1 MSVATAVYPGSFDPV
16 TLGHM
21 DIIERSAKL
30 FDHLVVLIVENT
42 QKQVSFSLEE
52 RKALLGKATKHM
64 DNVSIDTHTGL
75 LIDYL
80 LKRDYRLII
89 KGLRAISDFDYEFT
103 MALTNKKLAENIETM
118 FMMTRAEY
126 AFLSSS
132 VVKIISPIGGDISEM
147 VPAVIREDI
156 LKRLAGGKGEDRG

>member
-1 MSVATAVYPGSFDPV
+1 MSVRTAVYPGSFDPV

-21 DIIERSAKL
+21 DIIERSAQL

-42 QKQVSFSLEE
+42 QKQVVFTIDE
-52 RKALLGKATKHM
+52 RKELLTKATKHM
-64 DNVSIDTHTGL
+64 QNVSIDTHTGL

-80 LKRDYRLII
+80 LDHEYRLII
-89 KGLRAISDFDYEFT
+89 KGLRAISDFDYEFQ
-103 MALTNKKLAENIETM
+103 MALTNKKLAESIETM

-132 VVKIISPIGGDISEM
+132 VVKIICPIGGDISGM
-147 VPAVIREDI
+147 VPAMIKDDI
-156 LKRLAGGKGEDRG
+156 LHRLAGQKGGD